1 MRLKQLT
8 NLNTLLLLTVCL
20 ALGITLWWSQRAM
33 ERPFQLLDQY
43 LELSQRF
50 DEQVARNIRQYLGSG
65 DAVRQQA
72 ALQALESL
80 AEALPA
86 LPPDL
91 ARTRAPSLAELREFS
106 AGDLLAAG
114 KLAGDPQGL
123 LLQAERDLTGNL
135 EQWSAYLDAAAGQP
149 QAGVYR
155 TPLLLASLHL
165 TRLSLA
171 RAKLVESAHPALAG
185 AVERELANLREQAGR
200 IEALPLLGVLD
211 EQRSASDD
219 CAAMMGLAG
228 DAEAGAGNAEDRGV
242 ALRRELASLLQRYP
256 DELRR
261 TRDLIERRQQL
272 SADTGARLDA
282 VRQALATLEPQ
293 VRGERQRLQ
302 GQVRL
307 IQGGMI
313 ALILLIALAIDSLQ
327 RRLARVLG
335 QLVPALSAWADGDF
349 SRPISLRTRTADL
362 RNLEDSLNR
371 LRSFLAELVGAIHRR
386 AEQVAGSSQTLAE
399 VSSGLHAGVER
410 QAGDTG
416 QIRDA
421 LGDMEAAI
429 QQVAGDASQTADA
442 SRSAGQAVEHG
453 QRVIGESLGGLRE
466 LVDEVQGNAQS
477 IERLAEESATI
488 GSVLTVIRSIAE
500 QTNLL
505 ALNAAIEAARAGD
518 QGRGFAVV
526 AEEVRSLAQRTA
538 GATEEIQQLIGRLQ
552 QAARQSVE
560 AMRSQVE
567 HAERTAE
574 QAGAAEGAL
583 DEVVAAIHTIGVMA
597 ERIAEGSTQQSQAVG
612 EIRSH
617 SERIHAL
624 GGENLRLI
632 GHSREQG
639 EQLRQLGGDLRT
651 TVQAFRL

>member
-1 MRLKQLT
+1 M
-8 NLNTLLLLTVCL
+8 
-20 ALGITLWWSQRAM
+20 
-33 ERPFQLLDQY
+33 
-43 LELSQRF
+43 
-50 DEQVARNIRQYLGSG
+50 
-65 DAVRQQA
+65 
-72 ALQALESL
+72 
-80 AEALPA
+80 
-86 LPPDL
+86 
-91 ARTRAPSLAELREFS
+91 
-106 AGDLLAAG
+106 
-114 KLAGDPQGL
+114 
-123 LLQAERDLTGNL
+123 
-135 EQWSAYLDAAAGQP
+135 
-149 QAGVYR
+149 
-155 TPLLLASLHL
+155 
-165 TRLSLA
+165 
-171 RAKLVESAHPALAG
+171 
-185 AVERELANLREQAGR
+185 
-200 IEALPLLGVLD
+200 LD

-219 CAAMMGLAG
+219 FAAMMGLAG

-349 SRPISLRTRTADL
+349 SRPISLRTRTEDL

-488 GSVLTVIRSIAE
+488 GSVLTVIRSIAG

-526 AEEVRSLAQRTA
+526 ADEVRALSTRS
-538 GATEEIQQLIGRLQ
+538 TEFSAAIRKHVDVVHHEIQDAESAISQLADKDMSFALDSKHKIQGMLDDL
-552 QAARQSVE
+552 E
-560 AMRSQVE
+560 AMNRHTLKVIHELDRLSLEVGQGVDAAVTALQFQDMGSQLLGQMRKH
-567 HAERTAE
+567 HARL
-574 QAGAAEGAL
+574 GAFALGLGAL
-583 DEVVAAIHTIGVMA
+583 EARPRQEWPERVAREVEELRRPLPSPV
-597 ERIAEGSTQQSQAVG
+597 SQNSVNVG
-612 EIRSH
+612 EV
-617 SERIHAL
+617 EL
-624 GGENLRLI
+624 
-632 GHSREQG
+632 
-639 EQLRQLGGDLRT
+639 
-651 TVQAFRL
+651 F